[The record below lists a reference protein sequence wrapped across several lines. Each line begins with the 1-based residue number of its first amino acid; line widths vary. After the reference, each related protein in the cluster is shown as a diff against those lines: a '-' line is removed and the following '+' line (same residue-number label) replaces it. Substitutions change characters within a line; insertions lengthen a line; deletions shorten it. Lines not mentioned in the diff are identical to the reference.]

1 MLAPAGFREFRSL
14 NMINI
19 NIRATLRS
27 VALVGA
33 GASTLMVGQVAQAH
47 HSFGLFEMQK
57 SITIEGTVKTVQ
69 WTNPH
74 IWIDVVT
81 IDRRTRQPVIISVEG
96 DAVAIM
102 KRKGWSRDSLKAGD
116 KVAIV
121 AHPLKTG
128 QPGGA
133 LVSATVGGK
142 PIGNGSEYRS
152 L

>member
-1 MLAPAGFREFRSL
+1 
-14 NMINI
+14 MINR
-19 NIRATLRS
+19 NICAALRL
-27 VALVGA
+27 AAAVGA
-33 GASTLMVGQVAQAH
+33 SAFALAMGGPAQAH
-47 HSFGLFEMQK
+47 HSFGLFDMQK
-57 SITIEGTVKTVQ
+57 SLTLEGTVKTVQ

-74 IWIDVVT
+74 IWIDIVT
-81 IDRRTRQPVIISVEG
+81 IDRRTRQAVVISVEG

-102 KRKGWSRDSLKAGD
+102 KRKGWSRDSLKPGD

-121 AHPLKTG
+121 VHPLKSG
-128 QPGGA
+128 QAGGA